1 MAIISSIRDGLRRVS
16 ASPKLIFFLWLFN
29 FAMALP
35 LAIIMSGQI
44 ESSIGASLV
53 HEKLRKGFDIDWY
66 EEFAHDAKGLGKTF
80 SPAVIG
86 PGPFLGNLETW
97 LNGNLFAGHVG
108 IVGLGLGYMLVW
120 MFLLGGIWD
129 RFARREERLTAELFF
144 SAAGRY
150 FLRFIL
156 LFILGGVFYFFVFTF
171 ISPLLFSTITDL
183 SRDAT
188 VERTVFFWT
197 AGAYLVVALF
207 LVVVN
212 MVFDYAKIATVLNG
226 HRNMLVATFEG
237 FRFVF
242 SHPAKTF
249 GLYLILGAVLA
260 LFFGIYVLIAPGAGQ
275 ASGLMVILAFLAG
288 QIFLAIKL
296 IARLTFFGGQMA
308 LYETVRG
315 IKTAPTPARDK

>member
-1 MAIISSIRDGLRRVS
+1 MTILSALRDGLRRMS
-16 ASPKLIFFLWLFN
+16 ASPKLILFLWLFN

-35 LAIIMSGQI
+35 LTIIMSGQI

-66 EEFAHDAKGLGKTF
+66 EDFAHDAEGLGKTF

-86 PGPFLGNLETW
+86 AGPFIGNLETW
-97 LNGNLFAGHVG
+97 LNGSLFTGHPG
-108 IVGLGLGYMLVW
+108 IVGLGLGYMVVW
-120 MFLLGGIWD
+120 MFLLGGILD
-129 RFARREERLTAELFF
+129 RFAHGDGRLTAERFF
-144 SAAGRY
+144 SASGRY

-156 LFILGGVFYFFVFTF
+156 LFLLGGVFYFFVFTF
-171 ISPLLFSTITDL
+171 ISPLLFSTIADL

-188 VERTVFFWT
+188 VERTIFFWT
-197 AGAYLVVALF
+197 MGAYLIVALF

-212 MVFDYAKIATVLNG
+212 MVFDYAKIATVING

-249 GLYLILGAVLA
+249 GLYLLLGMALA
-260 LFFGIYVLIAPGAGQ
+260 FLLGIYALPAPGAGQ
-275 ASGLMVILAFLAG
+275 ASSLAVILALLAG
-288 QIFLAIKL
+288 QIFLATKL
-296 IARLTFFGGQMA
+296 IARLAFFGGQMA
-308 LYETVRG
+308 LYETVKG
-315 IKTAPTPARDK
+315 IKSAPQPV

>member
-1 MAIISSIRDGLRRVS
+1 MTIISSIRDGLRRVS

-53 HEKLRKGFDIDWY
+53 HEKLEKGFDIDWY
-66 EEFAHDAKGLGKTF
+66 EEFAHEADGLGKTF
-80 SPAVIG
+80 SPAIIG
-86 PGPFLGNLETW
+86 IGPFLGNLESW
-97 LNGNLFAGHVG
+97 LNGSMLTGNTG
-108 IVGLGLGYMLVW
+108 IVGLGLGYMVVW
-120 MFLLGGIWD
+120 VFLLGGVLDW
-129 RFARREERLTAELFF
+129 FARREERLTAERFF
-144 SAAGRY
+144 SAAGRH

-156 LFILGGVFYFFVFTF
+156 LFLLGGVFYFFVFTF
-171 ISPLLFSTITDL
+171 ISPLLFSSIADF

-197 AGAYLVVALF
+197 AAAYLVVALF

-212 MVFDYAKIATVLNG
+212 MVFDYAKIATVLIG

-249 GLYLILGAVLA
+249 GLYLILGMALVL
-260 LFFGIYVLIAPGAGQ
+260 LLGIYVLIAPGAGQ
-275 ASGLMVILAFLAG
+275 ASGLAVILAFLVG

-315 IKTAPTPARDK
+315 IKTELKSP

>member
-1 MAIISSIRDGLRRVS
+1 MTIISSIRDGLRRVS
-16 ASPKLIFFLWLFN
+16 ASPKLILFLWLFN

-44 ESSIGASLV
+44 QSSIGASLV
-53 HEKLRKGFDIDWY
+53 HEKLQSGFDIDWY
-66 EEFAHDAKGLGKTF
+66 EEFAHDAQGLGKTF

-86 PGPFLGNLETW
+86 AGPFVGNLESW
-97 LNGNLFAGHVG
+97 LNGNLFGGHAG
-108 IVGLGLGYMLVW
+108 IVGLGLGYMVVW
-120 MFLLGGIWD
+120 MFLLGGILD
-129 RFARREERLTAELFF
+129 RFARREQRLTAERFF

-150 FLRFIL
+150 FLRFLL
-156 LFILGGVFYFFVFTF
+156 LFLLGGVFYFFVFTF
-171 ISPLLFSTITDL
+171 ISPVLFSAIADF
-183 SRDAT
+183 SRDVT

-249 GLYLILGAVLA
+249 GLYLILGMALA
-260 LFFGIYVLIAPGAGQ
+260 LFLGIYVLIAPGAGQ
-275 ASGLMVILAFLAG
+275 ASSLTVILAFIAG

-308 LYETVRG
+308 LYETARG
-315 IKTAPTPARDK
+315 IKTEIKSP

>member
-1 MAIISSIRDGLRRVS
+1 MTIIPAIRDGLRRVS
-16 ASPKLIFFLWLFN
+16 TSPRLILFLWLFN

-53 HEKLRKGFDIDWY
+53 HENLQKGFDIDWY
-66 EEFAHDAKGLGKTF
+66 EEFAHNAEGLGKTF

-86 PGPFLGNLETW
+86 AGPILGNLESW
-97 LNGNLFAGHVG
+97 LNGSLFAGHAAV
-108 IVGLGLGYMLVW
+108 VGLGLGYMVMW
-120 MFLLGGIWD
+120 MFLLGGILD
-129 RFARREERLTAELFF
+129 RFARREERLTAERFF
-144 SAAGRY
+144 SAGGRY
-150 FLRFIL
+150 FLRFIF

-171 ISPLLFSTITDL
+171 ISPLLFSAITDL

-242 SHPAKTF
+242 SHLAKTF
-249 GLYLILGAVLA
+249 GLYLILGMALVL
-260 LFFGIYVLIAPGAGQ
+260 LLGIYVLISPGAGQ
-275 ASGLMVILAFLAG
+275 ASGLTVILAFLAG

-296 IARLTFFGGQMA
+296 FARLTFFGGQMA

-315 IKTAPTPARDK
+315 IKTEIKSP